1 MGNYANFLRRIR
13 KDYDKAE
20 EHYQKA
26 LALEPESANSNSSH
40 AIFLTNIRKDYDK
53 AEEYYQK
60 ALVLDP
66 DYANYNANYAQ
77 LFLITSRKSEAE
89 RYMKIAFANMDTEKD
104 LALELWFYRLAHY
117 PEFFEQAKKELDR
130 LLAEGHKSLHW
141 NLDDNIKQAEK
152 DGFKDIQLLED
163 YAKKITQ
170 E

>member
-89 RYMKIAFANMDTEKD
+89 RYMKIAFANMDTEK
-104 LALELWFYRLAHY
+104 
-117 PEFFEQAKKELDR
+117 ELDR